1 MMNMN
6 NTKVKIKEIC
16 RIVSG
21 TTPKTDKEEFWNGN
35 ISWITPAE
43 IKDNSFYIYSTERT
57 ISQEGK
63 DKNSLFLMPKGTVL
77 LSSRAPIGKV
87 AIAGIDMCCNQGFKN
102 LICGD
107 RVNNEFLYYFL
118 KSKTDFLNSLGRG
131 ATFKELSKSIVEN
144 ISISLP
150 TLQEQFFIKE
160 KLKKIDFL
168 IELKCI
174 VLRKLNELINSRFNE
189 IINLEK
195 IEKNIKLGELGVFI
209 SGGTPSK
216 FHAEY
221 FDGGDIPFV
230 TTPSLGKNYIDENDA
245 QYFIT
250 ELGLKESSTKLVD
263 RDSILIGTRVGVGK
277 SSINKRP
284 LCINQDILA
293 ITNIKDGFIPLFLKL
308 VIDRNTSKLNNLKR
322 GATIQGITSKDIKN
336 IDVPVISFSIQNEL
350 VKFIKQID
358 KSKF

>member
-1 MMNMN
+1 MN

-174 VLRKLNELINSRFNE
+174 VLRKLNELINSRFYE
-189 IINLEK
+189 MFGDLRIN
-195 IEKNIKLGELGVFI
+195 
-209 SGGTPSK
+209 P
-216 FHAEY
+216 
-221 FDGGDIPFV
+221 
-230 TTPSLGKNYIDENDA
+230 
-245 QYFIT
+245 
-250 ELGLKESSTKLVD
+250 
-263 RDSILIGTRVGVGK
+263 
-277 SSINKRP
+277 
-284 LCINQDILA
+284 
-293 ITNIKDGFIPLFLKL
+293 
-308 VIDRNTSKLNNLKR
+308 NNLLILPWNDIFYTSTGKLDSNAMVMNGKYPFFTCSKEIFHIDSYAFDCEALLLAGNNAAGIYDVKHYKGKFNAYQR
-322 GATIQGITSKDIKN
+322 TYVLRLRNNQWRYELFKIQIEI
-336 IDVPVISFSIQNEL
+336 
-350 VKFIKQID
+350 
-358 KSKF
+358 